1 MAGFKGPEVQEEVPC
16 NLIPMIDIMFLL
28 LLFFMLGADMA
39 QRDLEDVVLPEA
51 SEVKEDENVRGD
63 EGTTTINVHHSFPAC
78 AVHGR
83 KDAAGKDTVCREMDH
98 WRVAIRSKDY
108 TADTMRQKL
117 QDEADVQLEDQVDE
131 AAGKRL
137 SKRRAMVRADRLA
150 PFGLVQKIIETCGSV
165 GLYKVEVGAAQPP
178 KP

>member
-51 SEVKEDENVRGD
+51 SEVKEDENVRGE
-63 EGTTTINVHHSFPAC
+63 EGTTTINVHHSFAAC
-78 AVHGR
+78 GLHGR
-83 KDAAGKDTVCREMDH
+83 KDAAGKDTVCRERDH
-98 WRVAIRSKDY
+98 WRVAIRSRDY
-108 TADTMRQKL
+108 TQDTMRQQL
-117 QDEADVQLEDQVDE
+117 QIEADGELEDQVDPL
-131 AAGKRL
+131 AGKRL
-137 SKRRAMVRADRLA
+137 SKRRAMIRADRLA
-150 PFGLVQKIIETCGSV
+150 PFGLVQNIIETCGSV